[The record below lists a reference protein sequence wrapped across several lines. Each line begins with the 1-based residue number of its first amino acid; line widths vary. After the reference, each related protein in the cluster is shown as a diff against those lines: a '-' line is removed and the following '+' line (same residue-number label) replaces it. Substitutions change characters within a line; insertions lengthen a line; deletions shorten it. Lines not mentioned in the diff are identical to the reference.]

1 MFNQEVTKVDWLLAS
16 KFQSFSN
23 DVISRVGLILQADQ
37 KCRKKTQNFE
47 TLKTFVNLK
56 RKTLRN
62 IRKRWCRDR
71 HIFQQKKNLVS
82 IELFRQ
88 LSTTRTMTYMYQ
100 ERGKSGLRCYFNP
113 TTPMSDQDRIS
124 PNNINAISSK
134 QVMRIKKSIN
144 HVTISGSN
152 TNTEF
157 FKKNHHNQTVGRITS
172 EILEWES

>member
-1 MFNQEVTKVDWLLAS
+1 MPEKNA
-16 KFQSFSN
+16 KFW
-23 DVISRVGLILQADQ
+23 
-37 KCRKKTQNFE
+37 NFE
-47 TLKTFVNLK
+47 NLCK
-56 RKTLRN
+56 SKKKNTTKTLGN
-62 IRKRWCRDR
+62 GDVGIG
-71 HIFQQKKNLVS
+71 IFFNRKKNLVS

-144 HVTISGSN
+144 QVTISGSN

-157 FKKNHHNQTVGRITS
+157 FKKKKNHHNQTVRRITS

>member
-56 RKTLRN
+56 KKNTTKTLGN
-62 IRKRWCRDR
+62 GDVGIG
-71 HIFQQKKNLVS
+71 IFFNRKKNLVS

-157 FKKNHHNQTVGRITS
+157 FKKKPS
-172 EILEWES
+172 